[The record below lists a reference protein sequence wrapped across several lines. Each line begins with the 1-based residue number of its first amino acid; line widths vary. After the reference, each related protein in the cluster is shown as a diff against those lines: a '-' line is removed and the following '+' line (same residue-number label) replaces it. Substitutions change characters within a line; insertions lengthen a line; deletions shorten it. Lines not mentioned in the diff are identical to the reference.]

1 MWAADML
8 ALHCVCPLFAL
19 PRALRELNPQAG
31 ATERRRPEGGHMDQV
46 WYEQLPDG
54 MHDVLVGP
62 QGGLF
67 LAGFDSLRR
76 ICLVLYAP
84 PFGQPVCSRW
94 RGLGLG
100 SAYAGRVRVRVC
112 SRWYLP

>member
-1 MWAADML
+1 ML
-8 ALHCVCPLFAL
+8 LVYVRCLPSPALQL
-19 PRALRELNPQAG
+19 PCLEGARSAAG

-46 WYEQLPDG
+46 WYEQLLDG